1 MNAAFRIDS
10 KTLTNDAGL
19 SPRQRA
25 LGAYLGF
32 AVGDA
37 LGAPIEFMTA
47 REIAH
52 RHGVVNTMLGG
63 GWLKLKP
70 GQTTDDTDM
79 CLILGRS
86 LLAAPEWDPHTAA
99 QGYVAWLKSR
109 PVDIGN
115 TCRRGIQRY
124 MLQGS
129 LEGLE
134 NQGDGGN
141 GACMRILPLALARL
155 HDAEAFER
163 DALLQAHLTH
173 HHPLSDAGTLSY
185 GHMLRT
191 LVKGEGPDLKAQARA
206 LADALVAKHKQFRFE
221 PYPGRASGYIVDT
234 LQTVFHG
241 FFTTES
247 FEDCVVFVAN
257 RGEDADTTAALAG
270 GLAGALH
277 GPQAIPRHWLDKLDP
292 KLVGEI
298 EGQVAALVAEAR
310 S

>member
-1 MNAAFRIDS
+1 MNAAIR
-10 KTLTNDAGL
+10 LNDAFGAGTSGL

-37 LGAPIEFMTA
+37 LGAPIEFLTA

-52 RHGVVNTMLGG
+52 KHGVVNTMLGG

-86 LLAAPEWDPHTAA
+86 LLASAEWNPHTAA
-99 QGYVAWLKSR
+99 EGFVAWLKSR

-124 MLQGS
+124 MMQGT

-141 GACMRILPLALARL
+141 GACMRILPMALARL
-155 HDAEAFER
+155 HDAESFER
-163 DALLQAHLTH
+163 DALLHSHLTH
-173 HHPLSDAGTLSY
+173 HHPFSDAGTLTY
-185 GHMLRT
+185 GHMIRT
-191 LVKGEGPDLKAQARA
+191 LVQANSLDPKSAVRV
-206 LADALVAKHKQFRFE
+206 LADQLVAKHKQFRFD

-241 FFTTES
+241 FFTSDS
-247 FEDCVVFVAN
+247 FEDCVVSVAN

-277 GPQAIPRHWLDKLDP
+277 GPAAIPRHWLDKLDP
-292 KLVGEI
+292 KLVAEI
-298 EGQVAALVAEAR
+298 EQQVTGLMR
-310 S
+310 GS